1 MDLDRH
7 SAAVAAYEVANKA
20 KRGRSRRRML
30 KVDIVN
36 GCGCLKEGGSILF
49 VKNRM
54 KYTR

>member
-20 KRGRSRRRML
+20 KRGRSRSKMW

-36 GCGCLKEGGSILF
+36 ECGC
-49 VKNRM
+49 VKKVDRT
-54 KYTR
+54 YSSRIG